1 MSMSPEMLVI
11 WLAPLMPAL
20 LTAYMLKKQSGKPL
34 FSAITFGIF
43 IYLFMV
49 VGQFLL
55 IEAQE
60 RWNIPFAASMLA
72 LAVAVFFLFRWQA
85 GPKQR

>member
-1 MSMSPEMLVI
+1 MSPEMLVI

-20 LTAYMLKKQSGKPL
+20 LTAYMLKKQSGKSL

-49 VGQFLL
+49 VGQLLL
-55 IEAQE
+55 IEAAS
-60 RWNIPFAASMLA
+60 RWNIPFPALMLA

>member
-1 MSMSPEMLVI
+1 MTPEILVI
-11 WLAPLMPAL
+11 WLTPLLPAVA
-20 LTAYMLKKQSGKPL
+20 TAYMLKAQSRKST

-55 IEAQE
+55 IEAAS
-60 RWNIPFAASMLA
+60 RWNIPFAALMLA
-72 LAVAVFFLFRWQA
+72 LAVAVFLLFRWQA
-85 GPKQR
+85 GPRKR